1 MWRLGK
7 NEVFTGGMGSYSTI
21 CLAISFLQ
29 VSFCFNIHVT
39 SLIANSRT
47 QQHPKIRNNEIDPM
61 KNLGILLIEFF
72 ELYGLVFN
80 WEDLGISI
88 REGGSYFDKRDRNW
102 YKSGY
107 QPNFAIE
114 DPQDQRKFAFR
125 RNQSEVT
132 LTEPATS
139 ERHLEG
145 NLRNSFHLGK
155 FQDCVRDLAREYRN
169 ASGRAKKLSSF
180 NPDGFS
186 KRLASELVG

>member
-1 MWRLGK
+1 MVEWGAHEFRILGGIKIDISLYNTNGVKAGEVVKQYLDALPAARPLVLLVKAYMWRLGK

-29 VSFCFNIHVT
+29 VSVRLSYDFRSIEGEIR
-39 SLIANSRT
+39 S

-102 YKSGY
+102 YKSGF

-114 DPQDQRKFAFR
+114 DPQDQRKQYF
-125 RNQSEVT
+125 
-132 LTEPATS
+132 
-139 ERHLEG
+139 
-145 NLRNSFHLGK
+145 
-155 FQDCVRDLAREYRN
+155 
-169 ASGRAKKLSSF
+169 
-180 NPDGFS
+180 
-186 KRLASELVG
+186 KRI

>member
-29 VSFCFNIHVT
+29 VSLCFNIHVT

-125 RNQSEVT
+125 RNQSNVT

-145 NLRNSFHLGK
+145 NL
-155 FQDCVRDLAREYRN
+155 
-169 ASGRAKKLSSF
+169 
-180 NPDGFS
+180 
-186 KRLASELVG
+186 